1 MADFEFF
8 KKEFEFKGKHAKMAQ
23 ELWVRDGTE
32 RTYFKRLIDLY
43 VAAAIVGFRVDRKA
57 EEDYSP
63 FETSSIFPE
72 QMLKEK
78 ENLDFILQ
86 MMIMLNYR
94 GTLTDEECVKKAF
107 QGAQTKEEFEQYK
120 KMFND
125 YVRGG
130 VEELYE
136 QLIIRKAD
144 PDDKFRDNRTANL
157 MALMERYGAGKMNVI
172 PENEDETV
180 RIQI

>member
-1 MADFEFF
+1 MT
-8 KKEFEFKGKHAKMAQ
+8 Q
-23 ELWVRDGTE
+23 NV
-32 RTYFKRLIDLY
+32 TYFKRLIDLY
-43 VAAAIVGFRVDRKA
+43 VAVSYCWVSCRQKGRGR
-57 EEDYSP
+57 YSP
-63 FETSSIFPE
+63 FETSSIFPG

-86 MMIMLNYR
+86 MMINAELQRN
-94 GTLTDEECVKKAF
+94 TDEMKKCVKKAF

-144 PDDKFRDNRTANL
+144 PDDRFHDNRTANL
-157 MALMERYGAGKMNVI
+157 MALMTRYGAGKMKVI

-180 RIQI
+180 RI

>member
-1 MADFEFF
+1 MSDKGVLTVISGFSGAGKGTVVKQLLDKYDYGLSISATTRSPREGEQDGREYFF
-8 KKEFEFKGKHAKMAQ
+8 K
-23 ELWVRDGTE
+23 
-32 RTYFKRLIDLY
+32 
-43 VAAAIVGFRVDRKA
+43 
-57 EEDYSP
+57 
-63 FETSSIFPE
+63 
-72 QMLKEK
+72 
-78 ENLDFILQ
+78 
-86 MMIMLNYR
+86 
-94 GTLTDEECVKKAF
+94 
-107 QGAQTKEEFEQYK
+107 TKEEFEQYK

-157 MALMERYGAGKMNVI
+157 MALMTRYGAGKMNVI

>member
-23 ELWVRDGTE
+23 ELWVRDDTE

-43 VAAAIVGFRVDRKA
+43 VAAAVVGFRVDRKA

-86 MMIMLNYR
+86 MMIMLNYS
-94 GTLTDEECVKKAF
+94 GTLTDEECVKK
-107 QGAQTKEEFEQYK
+107 
-120 KMFND
+120 
-125 YVRGG
+125 
-130 VEELYE
+130 LYE

>member
-1 MADFEFF
+1 
-8 KKEFEFKGKHAKMAQ
+8 
-23 ELWVRDGTE
+23 
-32 RTYFKRLIDLY
+32 
-43 VAAAIVGFRVDRKA
+43 
-57 EEDYSP
+57 
-63 FETSSIFPE
+63 
-72 QMLKEK
+72 MLKEK

-144 PDDKFRDNRTANL
+144 PDDRFHDNRPANL
-157 MALMERYGAGKMNVI
+157 MALMTRYGAGKMNVI

-180 RIQI
+180 RIQN